1 MVGRD
6 GRKPFCF
13 YYWLPPPQDLTHT
26 SYLLGGMLTQSPITH
41 TRTHTQTH
49 TPLPPAL
56 STPSQRLWPC
66 AISFFKLAPIQLS
79 STQPTVSE
87 SQPQKAW
94 PSSHETAACT
104 ELLIPC
110 RVASVLDVSCR
121 AVSYSS
127 FALTRTPPNT
137 PLHPVHGGPNRR
149 ASLHRR

>member
-13 YYWLPPPQDLTHT
+13 YYWLPPPQDLTHSLIPPRRYAHSIT
-26 SYLLGGMLTQSPITH
+26 NHTH
-41 TRTHTQTH
+41 THTHTQTH
-49 TPLPPAL
+49 TPLPL
-56 STPSQRLWPC
+56 STPSQRLRPC
-66 AISFFKLAPIQLS
+66 AISFSALAPIQPS

-104 ELLIPC
+104 ELLVPC

>member
-1 MVGRD
+1 MDQWLVGMAESHS
-6 GRKPFCF
+6 GSIIGCLLHKT
-13 YYWLPPPQDLTHT
+13 LLIPPRRYAHSISNHTHT
-26 SYLLGGMLTQSPITH
+26 H
-41 TRTHTQTH
+41 THTQTH
-49 TPLPPAL
+49 TPLPP

-66 AISFFKLAPIQLS
+66 AISIFALAPIQPS

-104 ELLIPC
+104 ELLVPC